1 MLSGAVQHSSTPAR
15 LANSAGNWS
24 IKWIT
29 FHRFSLCTCS
39 PRKVMGIEGNIADTY
54 EHSKWPTM
62 AAKVSC
68 TVKTATCSNSSSSSC
83 KVCNNSYGS
92 PRIWL
97 CNLWKPTIER
107 EFYFE
112 WVLCLILS
120 CVHVWSSW
128 SCSYTA
134 ELLHSRVFVADFMRF
149 PQTTGGPTPC
159 LQHMLLLLLVL
170 WCFVAAA
177 NSSGGILYILIL

>member
-29 FHRFSLCTCS
+29 FHRLSLCTYS
-39 PRKVMGIEGNIADTY
+39 PRKVMGIEGNTADTY
-54 EHSKWPTM
+54 DDDDHSKWPTM

-68 TVKTATCSNSSSSSC
+68 TVKTATCSSSSSSSC

-97 CNLWKPTIER
+97 CNLWKPTTEN

-112 WVLCLILS
+112 WVLCLSFSPVCMSDHPALFLHTRVITFPSICCGFYAVSPNDRRTDCLS
-120 CVHVWSSW
+120 
-128 SCSYTA
+128 TA
-134 ELLHSRVFVADFMRF
+134 H
-149 PQTTGGPTPC
+149 
-159 LQHMLLLLLVL
+159 
-170 WCFVAAA
+170 AAA
-177 NSSGGILYILIL
+177 VAGTVMFCGRSKF